1 MQTPSCI
8 TTGSRRKR
16 EACCAPSFIPTS
28 VLPSFAPILF
38 STLDCAYR
46 GKGAL
51 LGLSPSG
58 QCTSLTPSSSI
69 VPVRRL
75 ADGAR
80 MGRPSLLV
88 HACLRHAPRVGSP
101 FSSLLY
107 PQHLSQSNMTLKP
120 NRVVSSPLLS
130 PSTCWRSVA
139 SGTASRRRRRD
150 GRWTYAIST
159 FSSECYGCLL
169 RVVPSIPTRWSMR
182 TARV

>member
-28 VLPSFAPILF
+28 ALPLFGPILL
-38 STLDCAYR
+38 SSLDCAYR

-58 QCTSLTPSSSI
+58 QCTSFAPSSPI

-75 ADGAR
+75 AEGAR

-101 FSSLLY
+101 VFSLLY
-107 PQHLSQSNMTLKP
+107 PPHLSQSNMTLKP
-120 NRVVSSPLLS
+120 NRVGSSPLLS
-130 PSTCWRSVA
+130 SSTCWRSVA

-150 GRWTYAIST
+150 GMWTYAIST